1 MMKQLKITPSITSRD
16 GVALEKYLQEIS
28 RLDILT
34 PEQEVQLAR
43 LIKQGDEKAVEKLAK
58 ANLRFVVSVAKNYQY
73 QGIPLNDLIN
83 EGNLGL
89 IKAARR
95 FDETRGFKFISYAV
109 WWIRQ
114 SILLALAEHSRSIRL
129 PQNKVEAYQRIQKAI
144 NEYLQVHENMP
155 DVDDIVALTGLPRK
169 EVADLIETDY
179 KPLSLHAPMDESDES
194 SSARW
199 EMLADQDQSP
209 DMEVNRESLR
219 NEINM
224 VLLSLPQRES
234 QIVACFYG
242 LNGEPALSLE
252 NIAQKFD
259 LTPERVR
266 QIKERAIKQLRR
278 TTLSKKLQKYL

>member
-1 MMKQLKITPSITSRD
+1 M
-16 GVALEKYLQEIS
+16 
-28 RLDILT
+28 
-34 PEQEVQLAR
+34 
-43 LIKQGDEKAVEKLAK
+43 
-58 ANLRFVVSVAKNYQY
+58 
-73 QGIPLNDLIN
+73 
-83 EGNLGL
+83 
-89 IKAARR
+89 
-95 FDETRGFKFISYAV
+95 
-109 WWIRQ
+109 
-114 SILLALAEHSRSIRL
+114 LALAEHSRSIRL

>member
-1 MMKQLKITPSITSRD
+1 MKQLKITPSITSRD

>member
-129 PQNKVEAYQRIQKAI
+129 PQNKVEAYQRIQKAT

-155 DVDDIVALTGLPRK
+155 DVDDLVALTGLPRK

-242 LNGEPALSLE
+242 LNGEPAMSLE